1 MAYGGKTDEYLKAN
15 NAQIKG
21 KDVVNNKGEKI
32 AYVTGDNCIRDKKT
46 GNYYE
51 PPK

>member
-1 MAYGGKTDEYLKAN
+1 MPFGGNTDDYLKQN

-21 KDVVNNKGEKI
+21 KDVVNDKGEKI
-32 AYVTGDNCIRDKKT
+32 GYVNGDKTIRDKKS

-51 PPK
+51 PRK

>member
-1 MAYGGKTDEYLKAN
+1 MAYGGKVDDYLKAN

-21 KDVVNNKGEKI
+21 KDVVDTKGNKIG
-32 AYVTGDNCIRDKKT
+32 YVNGDQSVRDKKS

-51 PPK
+51 PKK